1 MTYTTFQWIIIL
13 SIRTPIFWVFVC
25 FCKDSPYISPINQGQ
40 VTVRPLSLSSLSAQ
54 LWPLAPSRC
63 RPGGAASGP
72 SGPGGATTGRGCSA
86 RTAMASRRRLEAA
99 TATANRWCQML
110 GAFRMPQCATR
121 ESPYWIHNAI
131 AHDSMI

>member
-1 MTYTTFQWIIIL
+1 MDHHHFIHPNSNFLGLCLFLQRFPLYI
-13 SIRTPIFWVFVC
+13 
-25 FCKDSPYISPINQGQ
+25 PYKLRSRHL
-40 VTVRPLSLSSLSAQ
+40 VRPLSLSSLSAQ

-63 RPGGAASGP
+63 RPRGAASGP
-72 SGPGGATTGRGCSA
+72 SGPGGPGGATTGRGCSA

-131 AHDSMI
+131 AHGSMR